1 MLDEIQRNGGNVKI
15 RSRMSSVKHF
25 IRIVKKKH
33 FKSYDVM
40 AVEQF
45 RNMFVPIDPQRTD
58 SVLNDDIIIM
68 CNKEKVKCLSGV
80 KYILMDGTF
89 KLAPPGF
96 LQVYTIHGAFKDRVH
111 FTMFYVLM
119 KKRRARDYEKLSVDS
134 SLSVFT
140 SSTSNSS
147 TRTGL

>member
-1 MLDEIQRNGGNVKI
+1 MLDEIQPNRGNVKI

-33 FKSYDVM
+33 FNSYDVM

-58 SVLNDDIIIM
+58 SVLNDDIIIL
-68 CNKEKVKCLSGV
+68 CNKEKVRCLSRV

-89 KLAPPGF
+89 KVVPPEF
-96 LQVYTIHGAFKDRVH
+96 MQMYMIHGAF
-111 FTMFYVLM
+111 
-119 KKRRARDYEKLSVDS
+119 E
-134 SLSVFT
+134 
-140 SSTSNSS
+140 
-147 TRTGL
+147 G